1 MKILIVS
8 SEVTFV
14 PNNYRGFL
22 ESLLS
27 SLKTEIKEDKLDIQ
41 IALLK
46 NNSLILPLKGL
57 FFALIGARKI
67 GMHLLMNSLAAR
79 FDDKKYLTQHFSVK
93 IHYFENPNSDEFIN
107 FLTTQKIDLLINART
122 RFIYKNKAL
131 KIPRLASL
139 NIHHGLLP
147 DFRGTMCDLW
157 ALYEDRP
164 TGFTIHKMEKKIDDG
179 VIVRRVQTS
188 NAREKKD
195 YAKLIEESARL
206 EGEVTAQLIRELKL
220 SQKIPIEMQNISTNV
235 TYKKNPSFWVI
246 RKILAKGIKI

>member
-1 MKILIVS
+1 MKILIIS

-14 PNNYRGFL
+14 PNNYRGFI
-22 ESLLS
+22 ESLMT
-27 SLKTEIKEDKLDIQ
+27 SLNSEIKTGEIDIQ

-46 NNSLILPLKGL
+46 NNSLSLPLKGL

-67 GMHLLMNSLAAR
+67 GLHLLKNSIAAR
-79 FDDKKYLTQHFSVK
+79 FNGKNILVKNSSVK
-93 IHYFENPNSDEFIN
+93 IHYFESPNSDEFIN
-107 FLTTQKIDLLINART
+107 FLKSQKIDLLINART
-122 RFIYKNKAL
+122 RFIYKNKTL

-147 DFRGTMCDLW
+147 DYRGTMCDLW
-157 ALYEDRP
+157 ALFEDRP

-179 VIVRRVQTS
+179 AIVRRVQTS
-188 NAREKKD
+188 NAGEKKD
-195 YAKLIEESARL
+195 YAKLIEESALL
-206 EGEVTAQLIRELKL
+206 EGEVTAQLIKELKL